1 MAKTDQELSSLA
13 NIYIIGMNPGYKFED
28 LKRMATGNPNWIY
41 ALPADTS
48 ILSSI
53 TGLSRSTK
61 ILVGE
66 ENSILKRYKMGEWKL
81 SEWIEIF
88 QKAG

>member
-1 MAKTDQELSSLA
+1 MAV
-13 NIYIIGMNPGYKFED
+13 
-28 LKRMATGNPNWIY
+28 GNPNWIY
-41 ALPADTS
+41 ALPADAST
-48 ILSSI
+48 LKSI

-66 ENSILKRYKMGEWKL
+66 KNQILKRYKMGDWNL
-81 SEWIEIF
+81 AEWIEIF

>member
-1 MAKTDQELSSLA
+1 MA
-13 NIYIIGMNPGYKFED
+13 NIYIIGMNPGYKLED
-28 LKRMATGNPNWIY
+28 LKRMAVGKPNWIY
-41 ALPADTS
+41 ALPADAST
-48 ILSSI
+48 LKSI

-66 ENSILKRYKMGEWKL
+66 ENLILKRYKMGDWKL

>member
-1 MAKTDQELSSLA
+1 MA
-13 NIYIIGMNPGYKFED
+13 NIYIIGMNPGYKFKD
-28 LKRMATGNPNWIY
+28 LKRMAVGNPNWIY
-41 ALPADTS
+41 ALPADAST
-48 ILSSI
+48 LKSI

-66 ENSILKRYKMGEWKL
+66 ENLILKRYKMGDWKL

-88 QKAG
+88 QNAG

>member
-13 NIYIIGMNPGYKFED
+13 NIYIIGMNPGYKIED
-28 LKRMATGNPNWIY
+28 LKRMAVGNPNWIY
-41 ALPADTS
+41 ALPTDTS
-48 ILSSI
+48 TLKSI

-88 QKAG
+88 RDVG

>member
-1 MAKTDQELSSLA
+1 
-13 NIYIIGMNPGYKFED
+13 MNPGYKLED
-28 LKRMATGNPNWIY
+28 LKRMAVGNPNWIY
-41 ALPADTS
+41 ALPADAST
-48 ILSSI
+48 LKSI

-66 ENSILKRYKMGEWKL
+66 ENLILKRYKMGDWKL

>member
-1 MAKTDQELSSLA
+1 MAV
-13 NIYIIGMNPGYKFED
+13 
-28 LKRMATGNPNWIY
+28 GNPNWIY
-41 ALPADTS
+41 ALPTDAST
-48 ILSSI
+48 LKSI

-88 QKAG
+88 RDVG

>member
-28 LKRMATGNPNWIY
+28 LKGMAVGNPNWIY
-41 ALPADTS
+41 ALPADASTLNS
-48 ILSSI
+48 IK
-53 TGLSRSTK
+53 GLSRSTK
-61 ILVGE
+61 ILVGK
-66 ENSILKRYKMGEWKL
+66 ENLILKRYKLGDWKL

-88 QKAG
+88 KKVG